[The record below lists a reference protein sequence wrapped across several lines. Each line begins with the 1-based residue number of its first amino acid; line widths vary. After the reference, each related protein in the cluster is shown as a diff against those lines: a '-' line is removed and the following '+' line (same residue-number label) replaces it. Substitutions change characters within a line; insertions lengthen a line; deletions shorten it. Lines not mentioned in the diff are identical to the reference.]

1 MMESG
6 AMTVS
11 KSPSGAHCLRWYS
24 TWCSRMKAEGC
35 TSGYSEFLEIV
46 FQQCK
51 AGVGGVIGRGQ
62 SGKEMAGWADA
73 FGLGW
78 AVSWAGVAPL
88 SVVLGGARGW

>member
-1 MMESG
+1 M
-6 AMTVS
+6 
-11 KSPSGAHCLRWYS
+11 
-24 TWCSRMKAEGC
+24 
-35 TSGYSEFLEIV
+35 
-46 FQQCK
+46 
-51 AGVGGVIGRGQ
+51 IGRGQ